1 MVWGEPFEQ
10 PHPGWF
16 TTGGAGF
23 DYNKGLAYR
32 EKGNAWV
39 RGSSGWNALNRFHD
53 IKPNTAYTVSAML
66 RLSPGLT
73 DGYFSV
79 REARELNGNGRIIT
93 EVKLVGP
100 TDYREFRLN
109 FTTGNLNRV
118 LFYIGL
124 WGTGRDVWI
133 QIDDFVI
140 AEVNTPSPGGG
151 TPTTP
156 SCGVETRSDGF
167 GQNATVRVYG
177 QGFAAGEEVQ
187 IFRDNQFMVSTR
199 ADGLGGY
206 SVEYSQGT
214 SFPTRSYTV
223 YAQGVQSKKKSSSA
237 GYNL

>member
-1 MVWGEPFEQ
+1 MVWGEPFER

-23 DYNKGLAYR
+23 DYGKGLAYR

-39 RGSSGWNALNRFHD
+39 RGSKGWNALNRFHEM
-53 IKPNTAYTVSAML
+53 KPNTRYIVSAML

-93 EVKLVGP
+93 EVKLIGP
-100 TDYREFRLN
+100 TDYRKVELS

-118 LFYIGL
+118 LFYVGL

-133 QIDDFVI
+133 QIDDFII
-140 AEVNTPSPGGG
+140 AEAAPTGGG
-151 TPTTP
+151 GGGSATP
-156 SCGVETRSDGF
+156 SCGVETTFAGF
-167 GQNATVRVYG
+167 GQGATVRVYG
-177 QGFAAGEEVQ
+177 RGFAAGEEVQ
-187 IFRDNQFMVSTR
+187 IFRDGQFMTSGR

-206 SVEYSQGT
+206 SVEYGQGT
-214 SFPTRSYTV
+214 NLKPVSYTV
-223 YAQGVQSKKKSSSA
+223 YAHGVSSGKNSSPA
-237 GYNL
+237 GYSL